1 MNIFTVLLYQP
12 IYNLLVVF
20 YRLFGNDLG
29 LAIIAIAI
37 LMRLVLFPL
46 TMRQTKMAETSRE
59 FNVKLKELRE
69 KYKDDKEKLNAE
81 MVKLQSQYL
90 PGQLNGCLSL
100 IVQLVIIINI
110 YNVVSN
116 LFSPQGLETFNSLA
130 YNFVPQFETGAAING
145 NFLGIVN
152 LQTVGNTLSG
162 DFARFWPYL
171 VLAVMAGAAQY
182 FSSKVLMGIRN
193 KKQEKEKAV
202 EVETK
207 KTKKQKVD
215 EKGKGEQKAPDF
227 GEIMERSNRQTLVV
241 FSGLLVF
248 MSLTLPA
255 GLSLYWTVQS
265 GLVIIQQILVE
276 RIQIWNQ
283 RKSVN

>member
-1 MNIFTVLLYQP
+1 MDIFTVLIYQP

-37 LMRLVLFPL
+37 LTRLILLPL
-46 TMRQTKMAETSRE
+46 TIRQTKMAENSRE
-59 FNVKLKELRE
+59 FNVKIKELKE
-69 KYKDDKEKLNAE
+69 KHKDDKDKQTAE
-81 MVKLQSQYL
+81 MGKLQAQYL
-90 PGQLNGCLSL
+90 PGQLNGCFAL

-116 LFSPQGLETFNSLA
+116 LFSDSGLTTFNSIA
-130 YNFVPQFETGAAING
+130 YSFVPQFEAGAAING

-152 LQTVGNTLSG
+152 LQTVGNTLSSN
-162 DFARFWPYL
+162 FAQFWPYL
-171 VLAVMAGAAQY
+171 VLALLAGAGQY
-182 FSSKVLMGIRN
+182 FSSKILMGMH
-193 KKQEKEKAV
+193 
-202 EVETK
+202 
-207 KTKKQKVD
+207 TKKQDIESTKD
-215 EKGKGEQKAPDF
+215 AEKGKKSKKSKKIEIKEEAKPADF
-227 GEIMERSNRQTLVV
+227 GEIMERSNRQTMVI

-265 GLVIIQQILVE
+265 GLVIIQQILLE
-276 RIQIWNQ
+276 RYELWNQ
-283 RKSVN
+283 RKLAN